1 VSGGFAVF
9 LDFCGTVEHLIDGQ
23 WARRL
28 VRFAGRD
35 HKGFRAGGPAL
46 HSKGYVWE
54 FCGHLR
60 FFFAFF
66 GVLFGIRFHGIRYW
80 KFCFLWVDWVIFA
93 HNKATR
99 GRRPRGV

>member
-1 VSGGFAVF
+1 
-9 LDFCGTVEHLIDGQ
+9 
-23 WARRL
+23 
-28 VRFAGRD
+28 
-35 HKGFRAGGPAL
+35 
-46 HSKGYVWE
+46 
-54 FCGHLR
+54 LR

-99 GRRPRGV
+99 GRRPRGVWEVLQRRVAPRVRGWETGRERGLRPGMGAVGGPLVGAAGGR

>member
-1 VSGGFAVF
+1 MRLGLEEFWLFRGA
-9 LDFCGTVEHLIDGQ
+9 VEHLINGQ

-35 HKGFRAGGPAL
+35 HKGFRFGGPAVNST
-46 HSKGYVWE
+46 HYIRK

-66 GVLFGIRFHGIRYW
+66 GVFFGIRFHGIRYW

-93 HNKATR
+93 HNRATR